1 MLARVTSATCAILLT
16 ACATARPPR
25 SPTAPPVQALPAF
38 SAELESQLDSIIM
51 RAIAE
56 RGTPGAALAV
66 GRHGHTAILKGY
78 GRTDWREGA
87 PAVEPN
93 TIYDL
98 ASLTKVVATT
108 TAAMILEEEG
118 RLELDRT
125 VVSYIPEFNAPDK
138 AGITVRQ
145 LVAHRAGF
153 EPFAPLWEQHSGR
166 VAYLQAINT
175 RPLQYPPGT
184 RAVYSDWSPIVL
196 GLVIERIAGEPLD
209 AFTHRRI
216 FYPLGMTSTMF
227 LPPDTLRPRIAPTE
241 MRADSTHIHG
251 FVHDPNAYALGGVA
265 GHAGLFGSARD
276 LAIFAQM
283 LLNGGYF
290 EGVRLLRPETIARW
304 TAKSER
310 GASRAF
316 GWDTPSPGSSAGRY
330 FSPRSFGHTG
340 FTGTSLWIDP
350 QKDLYVVL
358 LTNAVNPT
366 RSHSRH
372 FQLRREVADAVQAA
386 VPGERLIHWEIVQ

>member
-1 MLARVTSATCAILLT
+1 
-16 ACATARPPR
+16 
-25 SPTAPPVQALPAF
+25 VQALPAF
-38 SAELESQLDSIIM
+38 STDLESQLDSIIR

-56 RGTPGAALAV
+56 RGTPGAAVAI
-66 GRHGHTAILKGY
+66 GRHGHTVILKGY
-78 GRTDWREGA
+78 GRTDWREDA
-87 PAVEPN
+87 PAVDPS

-108 TAAMILEEEG
+108 TAAMLLEEEG
-118 RLELDRT
+118 KLELDRP
-125 VVSYIPEFNAPDK
+125 VVVYLPEFNAPDK
-138 AGITVRQ
+138 TQITVRQ

-153 EPFAPLWEQHSGR
+153 EPFASLWELHSGR
-166 VAYLQAINT
+166 VAFLQTINT

-184 RAVYSDWSPIVL
+184 RAVYSDWSPIIL
-196 GLVIERIAGEPLD
+196 GLVIERITGETLD
-209 AFTHRRI
+209 AFTTRRI
-216 FYPLGMTSTMF
+216 FAPLGMTSTMF
-227 LPPDTLRPRIAPTE
+227 LPPDSLRPRIAPTE
-241 MRADSTHIHG
+241 LRADGTHIHG
-251 FVHDPNAYALGGVA
+251 VVHDPNAHAMGGVS

-283 LLNGGYF
+283 LLNGGFF

-340 FTGTSLWIDP
+340 FTGTSMWIDP

-358 LTNAVNPT
+358 LTNAVNPS
-366 RSHSRH
+366 RAHSRH